1 MNKNDRQSSP
11 LRVNSIDVFRA
22 ITMLLMIFVNDL
34 WTLKEIPEW
43 LGHVPAKVDGM
54 GLADVV
60 FPAFL
65 VIVGLSI
72 PFAISR
78 RIEKG
83 EGIIQTLQHIF
94 LRTLALLTMGVFHV
108 NLENYNRADAVLSK
122 PVWQILMT
130 LAFFLIWLDY
140 SKYLNKQRNKTLQLF
155 GVMILAVLAYLYAG
169 GSTESPTWMKF
180 HWWGI
185 LGLIGWAYLIA
196 SLVYLAFRENMGIYI
211 AFFLFFLFFNSAEKL
226 GWLDFLNPIR
236 PYFWISGN
244 GSNPAFSM
252 AGVVIGLYYK
262 NYLLKGKYQ
271 NFGIVL
277 GSSAMVL
284 ILFGLWTRPLWGIH
298 KIGAS
303 PSWVAICTG
312 LSFLVLI
319 GLIWLT
325 DKKGKAGWFNIIKPA
340 GTSTLTCYLLPYIH
354 YALFSM
360 VGVVL
365 PLVLRTGYIGILKSL
380 IYGLI
385 IILITGVLEKNRI
398 RLKI

>member
-1 MNKNDRQSSP
+1 MTTVSVPPSVKRIY
-11 LRVNSIDVFRA
+11 SIDVFRA

-43 LGHVPAKVDGM
+43 LGHVDAGVDGM

-78 RIEKG
+78 RVEKG
-83 EGIIQTLQHIF
+83 EGFFQTLHHIF
-94 LRTLALLTMGVFHV
+94 FRTLALLTMGVFHV
-108 NLENYNRADAVLSK
+108 NLENYNRADALLSK
-122 PVWQILMT
+122 PVYQILMT
-130 LAFFLIWLDY
+130 ISFFMIWLDY
-140 SKYLNKQRNKTLQLF
+140 SSYLNKKRNNLIQITGVLF
-155 GVMILAVLAYLYAG
+155 LAILAYLYIG
-169 GSTESPTWMKF
+169 GTSENPTWMKF

-196 SLVYLAFRENMGIYI
+196 SLVYLAFREMMTVYI
-211 AFFLFFLFFNSAEKL
+211 LFFLFFLFFNSAEKL
-226 GWLDFLNPIR
+226 GWLDFLNPIK

-262 NYLLKGKYQ
+262 NYFSKGKHKNY
-271 NFGIVL
+271 GLVL
-277 GSSAMVL
+277 GSSAMIL
-284 ILFGLWTRPLWGIH
+284 ILFGLLTRPLWGIQ
-298 KIGAS
+298 KIGAT
-303 PSWVAICTG
+303 PSWVTICTG
-312 LSFLVLI
+312 LSFLVLAVLI
-319 GLIWLT
+319 GLA
-325 DKKGKAGWFNIIKPA
+325 DKMGKAHWFNFIKPA

-360 VGVVL
+360 VGIVL

-380 IYGLI
+380 LYALI
-385 IILITGVLEKNRI
+385 IIIITGVLEKNRI

>member
-1 MNKNDRQSSP
+1 MNQKVSQASS
-11 LRVNSIDVFRA
+11 LRVYSIDVFRA

-34 WTLKEIPEW
+34 WTLREIPEW
-43 LGHVPAKVDGM
+43 LGHAPAKVDGM

-72 PFAISR
+72 PFAISK
-78 RIEKG
+78 RIKKG
-83 EGIIQTLQHIF
+83 ESMIDTLKHILF
-94 LRTLALLTMGVFHV
+94 RTMALLTMGVFHV
-108 NLENYNRADAVLSK
+108 NLENYNSADSVLSK

-130 LAFFLIWLDY
+130 IAFFLIWLDY
-140 SKYLNKQRNKTLQLF
+140 SSYLNKKRNNLLQIS
-155 GVMILAVLAYLYAG
+155 GVLLLAVLAFLYVG
-169 GSTESPTWMKF
+169 GTSENPMWMKF

-196 SLVYLAFRENMGIYI
+196 SLVYLAFREKMAIYI
-211 AFFLFFLFFNSAEKL
+211 FFFLFFLFFNSAEKL
-226 GWLDFLNPIR
+226 GWLDFLNTIK

-262 NYLLKGKYQ
+262 NYLSNGKFKNY
-271 NFGIVL
+271 GLVL
-277 GSSAMVL
+277 GSSALGL
-284 ILFGLWTRPLWGIH
+284 ILFGLLTRPLWGVY

-312 LSFLVLI
+312 LSFLVLA

-325 DKKGKAGWFNIIKPA
+325 DKKGKADWFNIIKPA

-354 YALFSM
+354 YALFSI
-360 VGVVL
+360 VGIVL
-365 PLVLRTGYIGILKSL
+365 PLVLRTGYVGILKSL
-380 IYGLI
+380 LYALI
-385 IILITGVLEKNRI
+385 IILITGLLEKNRI

>member
-1 MNKNDRQSSP
+1 MTPNALPTSP
-11 LRVNSIDVFRA
+11 MRVYSIDVFRA

-34 WTLKEIPEW
+34 WTLKEIPAW
-43 LGHVPAKVDGM
+43 LGHVDAGMDGM

-94 LRTLALLTMGVFHV
+94 FRTLALLTMGVFHV
-108 NLENYNRADAVLSK
+108 NLENYNKADAVLSK
-122 PVWQILMT
+122 PVWQIIMT
-130 LAFFLIWLDY
+130 VAFFMIWLDY
-140 SKYLNKQRNKTLQLF
+140 SSYIHKKRNRILQISGIL
-155 GVMILAVLAYLYAG
+155 VLAVLAYLYVG
-169 GSTESPTWMKF
+169 GSAENPTWMKF

-196 SLVYLAFRENMGIYI
+196 SLVYLAFREKMVAYI
-211 AFFLFFLFFNSAEKL
+211 LFFLFFLFFNSAEKL
-226 GWLDFLNPIR
+226 GWLGFLNPIK

-244 GSNPAFSM
+244 GSNPSFSM

-262 NYLLKGKYQ
+262 NYLSKGKYK
-271 NFGIVL
+271 NYGLVL
-277 GSSAMVL
+277 GSSSLVLMV
-284 ILFGLWTRPLWGIH
+284 FGFWTRPLWGIH

-303 PSWVAICTG
+303 PSWVAICAG
-312 LSFLVLI
+312 LSFLVLVV
-319 GLIWLT
+319 LIWLA
-325 DKKGKAGWFNIIKPA
+325 DKKGKAHWFNIIKPA

-360 VGVVL
+360 VGIVL
-365 PLVLRTGYIGILKSL
+365 PLVLRTGYVGILKSL
-380 IYGLI
+380 LYALI
-385 IILITGVLEKNRI
+385 IILITGLLEKNRI

>member
-1 MNKNDRQSSP
+1 MNPDALPSSP
-11 LRVNSIDVFRA
+11 LRVYSIDVFRA

-34 WTLKEIPEW
+34 WTLKQIPDW
-43 LGHVPAKVDGM
+43 LDHVPAKVDGL

-94 LRTLALLTMGVFHV
+94 FRTLALLTMGVFHV
-108 NLENYNRADAVLSK
+108 NLENYNREETILSK
-122 PVWQILMT
+122 PIWQILMT
-130 LAFFLIWLDY
+130 ISFFMIWLDY
-140 SKYLNKQRNKTLQLF
+140 SSYLNKKRNRILQISGIL
-155 GVMILAVLAYLYAG
+155 ILAVLAFFYVG
-169 GSTESPTWMKF
+169 GTSEYPTWMKF

-196 SLVYLAFRENMGIYI
+196 SLVYLAFRENLAIYI
-211 AFFLFFLFFNSAEKL
+211 FFFMFFLFFNSAEKL

-262 NYLLKGKYQ
+262 NYLSKGKYK
-271 NFGIVL
+271 NYGLVL
-277 GSSAMVL
+277 GSSALLL
-284 ILFGLWTRPLWGIH
+284 IAFGFWTRPLWGIH

-312 LSFLVLI
+312 LSFLVLVV
-319 GLIWLT
+319 LIWLA
-325 DKKGKAGWFNIIKPA
+325 DKKGKAHWFNMIKPA

-360 VGVVL
+360 IGIVL
-365 PLVLRTGYIGILKSL
+365 PLVLRTGYVGILKSL
-380 IYGLI
+380 LYALI
-385 IILITGVLEKNRI
+385 IILITGLLEKNKI

>member
-1 MNKNDRQSSP
+1 MTTVSVPPSDKRIY
-11 LRVNSIDVFRA
+11 SIDIFRA

-34 WTLKEIPEW
+34 WTLKEIPDW
-43 LGHVPAKVDGM
+43 LGHVDADMDGM

-83 EGIIQTLQHIF
+83 EGIFQTLQHIF
-94 LRTLALLTMGVFHV
+94 FRTLALLTMGVFHV
-108 NLENYNRADAVLSK
+108 NLENYNRADSVLSK

-130 LAFFLIWLDY
+130 VAFFMIWLDY
-140 SKYLNKQRNKTLQLF
+140 SSYLNKKRNRILQISGIL
-155 GVMILAVLAYLYAG
+155 ILAVLAYLYVG
-169 GSTESPTWMKF
+169 GTAENPTWMKF

-196 SLVYLAFRENMGIYI
+196 SLVYLAFREKMAVYI
-211 AFFLFFLFFNSAEKL
+211 LFFLFFLFFNSAEKL
-226 GWLDFLNPIR
+226 GWLAFLNPIK

-262 NYLLKGKYQ
+262 NYFSKGKYK
-271 NFGIVL
+271 NYGLVL
-277 GSSAMVL
+277 GSSALAL

-312 LSFLVLI
+312 LSFIVLT
-319 GLIWLT
+319 GLIWLA
-325 DKKGKAGWFNIIKPA
+325 DKKGKAQWFNIIKPA

-360 VGVVL
+360 IGIVL

-380 IYGLI
+380 LYALI